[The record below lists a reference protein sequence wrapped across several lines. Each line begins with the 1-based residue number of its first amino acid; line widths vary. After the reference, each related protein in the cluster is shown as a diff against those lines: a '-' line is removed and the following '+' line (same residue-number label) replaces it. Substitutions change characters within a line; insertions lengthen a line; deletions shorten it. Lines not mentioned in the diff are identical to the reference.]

1 MTAQSLPKVTVMI
14 PTYRQAEVVGR
25 AIDSALA
32 QDYPQLE
39 VLVVDDCS
47 PDATAVAV
55 AERKDSR
62 LRYHRNPSNL
72 GRVANYRQALYG
84 LAAGEWVVNLDGD
97 DYFTDPGFISAA
109 IEATRTDDG
118 IVLVAARAEVRTPRR
133 SFRSQIPPERL
144 LDGRLVALRAAR
156 HEYHL
161 MHLSSLYRRSAA
173 LPLDFYRADV
183 ISSDLESLYRLA
195 CHGKVAFLDRTVGVW
210 NVAASS
216 ASQTDRWQPL
226 ARNMQIWDAIG
237 TELVSTGIAQA
248 EAQRAMDAA
257 AFAIGYVNA
266 AGLIDSGQIVGAL
279 RFVASMQNTSPRVKA
294 GLLLHYRLLGR
305 FLLGMLG
312 LRRNR
317 LSQ

>member
-1 MTAQSLPKVTVMI
+1 MTAQPLPKVTVMI
-14 PTYRQAEVVGR
+14 PTYRQADVVGR

-47 PDATAVAV
+47 PDATSAVV
-55 AERKDSR
+55 AERNDPR

-97 DYFTDPGFISAA
+97 DYFIDRGFISAA
-109 IEATRTDDG
+109 IDAARADDG
-118 IVLVAARAEVRTPRR
+118 IVIVAARAEIRTPSG
-133 SFRSQIPPERL
+133 SFPSRVPPERL

-156 HEYHL
+156 REYHL

-210 NVAASS
+210 NVAAAN
-216 ASQTDRWQPL
+216 ASQTDQWQPL
-226 ARNMQIWDAIG
+226 ARNMQIWNAIG
-237 TELVSTGIAQA
+237 AELVATGIAEP
-248 EAQRAMDAA
+248 EARRAMNAA
-257 AFAIGYVNA
+257 AFAIGYINA
-266 AGLIDSGQIVGAL
+266 ASLIASGQVVGAL
-279 RFVASMQNTSPRVKA
+279 RFVTSMQNTALRVRA
-294 GLLLHYRLLGR
+294 GLLLHYKFLGRLL
-305 FLLGMLG
+305 LGALG
-312 LRRNR
+312 LRRGL

>member
-1 MTAQSLPKVTVMI
+1 MSAQSLPKVTVMI
-14 PTYRQAEVVGR
+14 PTYRQADVVGR

-47 PDATAVAV
+47 PDATGAVV
-55 AERKDSR
+55 AERKDLR

-97 DYFTDPGFISAA
+97 DYFIDRGFISAA
-109 IEATRTDDG
+109 IEVARADDG
-118 IVLVAARAEVRTPRR
+118 IVIVAARAEIRTPSG
-133 SFRSQIPPERL
+133 SFPSRIPTERL

-210 NVAASS
+210 NVAA
-216 ASQTDRWQPL
+216 ANVSQTNQWQPL
-226 ARNMQIWDAIG
+226 ARNMQIWGAIG
-237 TELVSTGIAQA
+237 AELVSTGIAQA
-248 EAQRAMDAA
+248 EAQRAMNAA
-257 AFAIGYVNA
+257 AFAIGYINA
-266 AGLIDSGQIVGAL
+266 ASLIASGQIVGAL
-279 RFVASMQNTSPRVKA
+279 RFVASMQNTALRVKA
-294 GLLLHYRLLGR
+294 KLLLYYKFLGRLL
-305 FLLGMLG
+305 LGTLG
-312 LRRNR
+312 LRRGL